1 MDRRD
6 ELFIITIG
14 VKKCGDETVIGSLPL
29 RSCRRDE
36 LFIIDVK
43 KCSMYAAK
51 SQVDLNLVP
60 THSLFIFIRLFDDDT
75 TKKKKKKKHC

>member
-1 MDRRD
+1 M
-6 ELFIITIG
+6 
-14 VKKCGDETVIGSLPL
+14 IGSLPL

-75 TKKKKKKKHC
+75 TKKKKKKNIVNCCHQRRQMNWDHRSL